1 MHLKGIAASPGIAT
15 GTAVVFTKQTLP
27 VVEGDAGDIE
37 AEVGRLDD
45 AVRTAVNQLVALKE
59 KIRESLGDEFA
70 HIFRSQQTIAE
81 DENIRDEVEA
91 AIRETSVCAETA
103 LRSVFDA
110 YRALFDE
117 LDDSDYNKSRVADI
131 EDVYKRILRNLL
143 GIPEVSLADL
153 SPDSIIVAEELYP
166 SDTAMMDAEAVGG
179 MVTERGGAT
188 SHVAILAKNLGIP
201 AAVRVEGALT
211 RIRDRDSVVIESVE
225 NEAARVFVNPD
236 RRTVDELHEKV
247 GKLQRHRERV
257 ERFRGKEAVTT
268 DGARIVLSAN
278 VGATADLEP
287 AYEAGATSIGLYR
300 SEFLFLNSPTLPDE
314 ERQFTAYRR
323 AAERF
328 AGGFVI
334 VRTLDIGGDKHVP
347 SIPLSA
353 EDNPFLGNRALR
365 LCLARPDLFR
375 KQLRA
380 ILRAGAHGAVKI
392 MFPMVGGVPE
402 LDRALAAFEEAKG
415 ELEAQGIPYDRDMEV
430 GIMVEVPSAVW
441 VADALARRVSF
452 FSIGTN
458 DLTQYLMAAD
468 RLNGD
473 IEEYYRTF
481 DPSVFRSIRD
491 VASAAER
498 HGRWV
503 GVCGELA
510 GNPLAIPALMGLGV
524 TELSMSARLL
534 AEATWLVRRT
544 SMGEASGLARDVL
557 ALDSHTEIKALLRRH
572 HSSKE

>member
-15 GTAVVFTKQTLP
+15 GKAVVFVQPTLP
-27 VVEGDAGDIE
+27 VVEGTAGDVE
-37 AEVGRLDD
+37 AEIARLDD
-45 AVRTAVNQLVALKE
+45 AVRATIDQLVLLKE
-59 KIRESLGDEFA
+59 KMRGNLGDEFA

-81 DENIRDEVEA
+81 DESIRGEVEA
-91 AIRETSVCAETA
+91 AIRETSICAEVA
-103 LRSVFDA
+103 LRSVFDS

-117 LDDSDYNKSRVADI
+117 LDDSDYNKSRAADI
-131 EDVYKRILRNLL
+131 DDVYKRILRNLL
-143 GIPEVSLADL
+143 GVPEVSLAHLD
-153 SPDSIIVAEELYP
+153 PDSIIIAEELYP

-211 RIRDRDSVVIESVE
+211 KIRDRDAIVIESVE
-225 NEAARVFVNPD
+225 NEDARVFVNPD
-236 RRTVDELHEKV
+236 RRTVEELHEKERT
-247 GKLQRHRERV
+247 LRRHHERV
-257 ERFRGKEAVTT
+257 ERFRGKDAVTT
-268 DGARIVLSAN
+268 DGERIVLSAN
-278 VGATADLEP
+278 VGSTADLEP
-287 AYEAGATSIGLYR
+287 AHEAGATSIGLYR
-300 SEFLFLNSPTLPDE
+300 SEFLFMNSPAPPDE
-314 ERQFTAYRR
+314 EQQYLAYRR

-328 AGGFVI
+328 DGGFVI

-347 SIPLSA
+347 SIPLRE

-365 LCLARPDLFR
+365 LCLSRPELFR

-380 ILRAGAHGAVKI
+380 ILRAGAHGTIKI

-402 LDRALAAFEEAKG
+402 LDRALSALEEAKR
-415 ELEAQGIPYDRDMEV
+415 ELESEGLSYDREMEV

-441 VADALARRVSF
+441 VADALAERVSF

-481 DPSVFRSIRD
+481 DPSVFRSIHEVARAAD
-491 VASAAER
+491 V

-510 GNPLAIPALMGLGV
+510 GNPLAIPVLAGLGV
-524 TELSMSARLL
+524 TELSMSPRML
-534 AEATWLVRRT
+534 AEATWLLRRT
-544 SMGEASGLARDVL
+544 SMDEARSLAGEVL
-557 ALDSHTEIKALLRRH
+557 ALDSHIEIKALLRRH
-572 HSSKE
+572 YSSKE

>member
-15 GTAVVFTKQTLP
+15 GTAVVFVKQTLP
-27 VVEGDAGDIE
+27 EIDGNVGDVE
-37 AEVGRLDD
+37 AEVARFHD
-45 AVRTAVNQLVALKE
+45 AIHGAVDQLVALKE
-59 KIRESLGDEFA
+59 KMRDSLGDEFA

-81 DENIRDEVEA
+81 DESIRGEIEA
-91 AIRETSVCAETA
+91 AIRDTSICAEMA
-103 LRSVFDA
+103 LRTVFDT

-117 LDDSDYNKSRVADI
+117 LDDSDYNKSRAADI

-143 GIPEVSLADL
+143 GVPEVTLADL
-153 SPDSIIVAEELYP
+153 DPDTIIVAEELFP
-166 SDTAMMDAEAVGG
+166 SDTAMMDARAVGG

-201 AAVRVEGALT
+201 AAVRVEGALAQ
-211 RIRDRDSVVIESVE
+211 IRDRDAVVIESVE

-236 RRTVDELHEKV
+236 RRTVAEL
-247 GKLQRHRERV
+247 RDRERTLHRRRERI
-257 ERFRGKEAVTT
+257 ERFRGKDAVTT
-268 DGARIVLSAN
+268 DGERIVLSAN
-278 VGATADLEP
+278 VGSTADLEP

-300 SEFLFLNSPTLPDE
+300 SEFLFLNSPAPPDE
-314 ERQFTAYRR
+314 EQQYTAYRR

-328 AGGFVI
+328 DEGFVI
-334 VRTLDIGGDKHVP
+334 VRTLDIGGDKRVP
-347 SIPLSA
+347 SIPMP
-353 EDNPFLGNRALR
+353 EEGNPFLGNRALR
-365 LCLARPDLFR
+365 LCLSRPDLFR

-380 ILRAGAHGAVKI
+380 VLRAGAHGSIKI
-392 MFPMVGGVPE
+392 MFPMVGGVSE
-402 LDRALAAFEEAKG
+402 LDRALAALEEAKR
-415 ELEAQGIPYDRDMEV
+415 ELESEGLLYDREMEV

-441 VADALARRVSF
+441 VADALAARVSF

-481 DPSVFRSIRD
+481 DPSVFRSIHE
-491 VASAAER
+491 VARAADR

-510 GNPLAIPALMGLGV
+510 GNPLAIPVLAGLGV
-524 TELSMSARLL
+524 TELSMSPRML
-534 AEATWLVRRT
+534 AEATSLLCASSMAEVR
-544 SMGEASGLARDVL
+544 SLAGEVL

-572 HSSKE
+572 YSSKE